1 MARSRGRD
9 RINRASNPQKVAK
22 RKQETTKEAGL
33 DSAAFLSTPIHAH
46 TKLPTQAHGA
56 CVRWARTRR
65 REELCAR
72 APERKR
78 KRDGQGLWRMSLWGT
93 STLPCTRYEGVVLPT
108 TTARRYTCFL
118 LLVRLAGIKAPT
130 TRETGRPSGDAV
142 TWGGGE
148 DRHGKYGTR
157 KTPRLHQEGGIPFLQ
172 WRRFRRGRRGLAS
185 RPMVYLV
192 CIRICIRGTVRTR
205 VEMRLLQSFLR
216 TVCGCADERGP

>member
-9 RINRASNPQKVAK
+9 RINRASNPQTVAK

-65 REELCAR
+65 RKELCAR

-78 KRDGQGLWRMSLWGT
+78 ERDGQGLWRVSLWGT

-142 TWGGGE
+142 TWGGERIDTVSTVRGKPPGCIRKVEHPSCSGGALGGAEE
-148 DRHGKYGTR
+148 DS
-157 KTPRLHQEGGIPFLQ
+157 
-172 WRRFRRGRRGLAS
+172 RRGLWS
-185 RPMVYLV
+185 TWYVYVYAYAGQLGLV
-192 CIRICIRGTVRTR
+192 
-205 VEMRLLQSFLR
+205 
-216 TVCGCADERGP
+216 